1 MDSLRDLPSVLE
13 DFRTKVQRL
22 AAHLEIESIEAEN
35 DMTGEPDMTKM
46 AIAVVLEEL
55 AAQYQLLPDH
65 KKAEIEKLIADLEI
79 QHGHHP
85 RAAEIIR
92 RLREKCQDA
101 LRSGK
106 TLGPEAVSS

>member
-1 MDSLRDLPSVLE
+1 MDRLRDLPSVLE

-35 DMTGEPDMTKM
+35 DMTGEPDMTKVT
-46 AIAVVLEEL
+46 IAVVLDEL
-55 AAQYQLLPDH
+55 AAQYKLLPDH
-65 KKAEIEKLIADLEI
+65 KKAEIEKVIADLEI
-79 QHGHHP
+79 QHVHHP

-101 LRSGK
+101 LESGN
-106 TLGPEAVSS
+106 TLGPEAVSN